1 MRAIFGEKAGDVR
14 DASLK
19 APPGMEGVVIDR
31 KVFSRKERS
40 EASRKKEKSEIAE
53 LRAEADNK
61 NQQLVQERD
70 NQFLEL
76 LKGKKL
82 GRLRSKED
90 DNLVV
95 REGTQLT
102 DRLLERLDLAAI
114 TPEENWTDDE
124 ELNEKIEVLQ
134 IGRASWRERG

>member
-1 MRAIFGEKAGDVR
+1 
-14 DASLK
+14 
-19 APPGMEGVVIDR
+19 MEGVVIDR

-70 NQFLEL
+70 SQFLEL

-114 TPEENWTDDE
+114 TPEENWKDHE
-124 ELNEKIEVLQ
+124 ELNEKIEVLLRYSSEQ
-134 IGRASWRERG
+134 LQLVE